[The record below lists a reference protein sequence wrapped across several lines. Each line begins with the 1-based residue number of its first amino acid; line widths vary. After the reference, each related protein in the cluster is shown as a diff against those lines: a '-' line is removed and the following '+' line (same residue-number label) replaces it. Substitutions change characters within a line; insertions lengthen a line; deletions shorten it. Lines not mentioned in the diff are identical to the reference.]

1 MQMGL
6 QNQAQTK
13 GNHRVVQSSFRDL
26 SQIEG
31 IDYRETFS
39 LIAKLVTIYLFLSVT
54 ALHQIDM
61 NHVVLHGDL
70 AKDVY
75 ETLAPGL
82 V

>member
-1 MQMGL
+1 MQMSL

-13 GNHRVVQSSFRDL
+13 GNHRVVQSSFKYL
-26 SQIEG
+26 SLIEG

-54 ALHQIDM
+54 ALHQLDM
-61 NHVVLHGDL
+61 NHAFSHGDL

-75 ETLAPGL
+75 MTLAPGL